1 MPYLGN
7 NRVGP
12 YFILSSKLSQFF
24 SVTTGGEH
32 ERRGRHTS
40 QSAGRSVSWQMSY
53 LKRFDGHFN
62 SETSPHTLT
71 RRNNLF
77 LTKQQQPH
85 FSSCQG
91 KWSSFKAKSRIGS
104 FIKNQLKQDL
114 ENYLNKF
121 VNNDLIVACANLKTP
136 LWTYQMWR
144 LLLFATIT

>member
-1 MPYLGN
+1 MSYLGN

-12 YFILSSKLSQFF
+12 IFYLIFKTLPTFLSH
-24 SVTTGGEH
+24 TGGEH

-62 SETSPHTLT
+62 PETSSHTLT
-71 RRNNLF
+71 QRNNLF
-77 LTKQQQPH
+77 LTEQQHPQ

-91 KWSSFKAKSRIGS
+91 KWSSFKAKSRVGS
-104 FIKNQLKQDL
+104 FIKNQWKQDL

-121 VNNDLIVACANLKTP
+121 VNNDLIFACANLKTP

-144 LLLFATIT
+144 LLLFAIIT